1 VPPKHLEDLVR
12 SRSRRPRDRAAVRP
26 LAVAATLALTAA
38 PVVAVASSASA
49 AERVDNPFVGADQ
62 YVNSYWASN
71 VTQAAAEA
79 GGELGE
85 KMLTLTDTPTS
96 VWMDRTSAIEGNV
109 DGPGLRYHL
118 DAALEQQQGST
129 PMVFNLVIYN
139 LPGRDCYA
147 LASNGLLP
155 ATAAGLAEYENE
167 YIDPIADMLA
177 EPQYADLRVVA
188 TIEPDSLP
196 NLVTNMSEP
205 KCQQSAPFYR
215 AGVAYALDR
224 LYEAGNVY
232 SYIDAAHSGW
242 LGWDSNAGP
251 AVDVF
256 HEVVTSTDH
265 GYDTVAGFVT
275 NTANSTPLHEPFL
288 EDTTFGSGGG
298 TQVRQAEFYEWNRD
312 FDELDW
318 TEHLYSLATAAGF
331 PSDIGMLIDTSRNG
345 WGGPDRPTGPSTST
359 VLNTYVDETRVDR
372 RTHRGAWCNPDGA
385 GLGERPT
392 VAPTDNAA
400 SHLDAYV
407 WVKPPGESDGGS
419 TDIPND
425 QGKGFDR
432 MCDPTFNS
440 PKLAGKLTGAKAG
453 APLAGQWFQEQFEML
468 VANAY
473 PAIDGDGGPVD
484 PDTQA
489 PTAPTGLEA
498 TASTATSVALSWDA
512 STDDTG
518 VTGYTVRVDGTV
530 ATTAAGTSATITG
543 LTPDTSYEVTV
554 TARDAAGNVSAAS
567 APLTVTTSSDGG
579 GGDTQAPSVPTG
591 LAAGDVTTSS
601 VALSWNPSTDDVG
614 VTGYR
619 VLRGGQVVANV
630 TGTSATVT
638 GLAADTAYSF
648 QVVAV
653 DAAGNASAA
662 SAALSVTTDEE
673 ASTPGGACTVTYQ
686 ANSWNNGFTG
696 NITLRNDSSA
706 AVSAW
711 DLTFSFPSG
720 QQITQ
725 VWSAQFTQTGSAV
738 TITPAAWTTSIP
750 AGGSVSFGFNGT
762 HSGTNTTPS
771 DFALDGVDCDVA

>member
-1 VPPKHLEDLVR
+1 VR
-12 SRSRRPRDRAAVRP
+12 SRSLRPRDGAAVRP
-26 LAVAATLALTAA
+26 LAVAATLALAA
-38 PVVAVASSASA
+38 VPVTVAATSASA
-49 AERVDNPFVGADQ
+49 AERVDNPYVGADQ
-62 YVNSYWASN
+62 YVNSYWADN
-71 VTQAAAEA
+71 VRAAAAEA

-85 KMLTLTDTPTS
+85 QMLTLTDTPTS

-118 DAALEQQQGST
+118 DAALAQQQGDT

-155 ATAAGLAEYENE
+155 ATAAGLEEYKTE
-167 YIDPIADMLA
+167 YIDTIADMLA

-205 KCQQSAPFYR
+205 KCQVAAPFYR
-215 AGVAYALDR
+215 EGTAYALDA

-251 AVDVF
+251 AVEVF
-256 HEVVTSTDH
+256 NEVVSSTEH

-288 EDTTFGSGGG
+288 EDEPFGSGGG
-298 TQVRQAEFYEWNRD
+298 TQVRQAEYYEWNSD

-345 WGGPDRPTGPSTST
+345 WGGPDRPTAESTST
-359 VLNTYVDETRVDR
+359 TLNTYVDESRIDR

-407 WVKPPGESDGGS
+407 WVKPPGESDGAS
-419 TDIPND
+419 EEIPND

-453 APLAGQWFQEQFEML
+453 APLAGQWFQAQFEML

-473 PAIDGDGGPVD
+473 PAIEGGD
-484 PDTQA
+484 PD
-489 PTAPTGLEA
+489 PTDTTAVTAGATTA
-498 TASTATSVALSWDA
+498 TAGALSWTA
-512 STDDTG
+512 STDDVG
-518 VTGYTVRVDGTV
+518 VTGYTVRVDGEV
-530 ATTAAGTSATITG
+530 AGTSATPSYTVTG
-543 LTPDTSYEVTV
+543 LSPDTTYEITV

-567 APLTVTTSSDGG
+567 APVSVTTDEGG
-579 GGDTQAPSVPTG
+579 TGGDTTAPTAPTG
-591 LAAGDVTTSS
+591 LSAGEVTSSS
-601 VALSWNPSTDDVG
+601 VALSWDASTDDTG
-614 VTGYR
+614 VDGYR
-619 VLRGGQVVANV
+619 VLRDGEVVADV
-630 TGTSATVT
+630 SGTSATDT
-638 GLAADTAYSF
+638 GLDADTEYSYS
-648 QVVAV
+648 VVAY
-653 DAAGNASAA
+653 DAAGNVSDG
-662 SAALSVTTDEE
+662 SAALAVTTEDGGT
-673 ASTPGGACTVTYQ
+673 TPGGGDCTVTYT
-686 ANSWNNGFTG
+686 ANSWNSGFTG
-696 NITLRNDSSA
+696 SITLTNDSA
-706 AVSAW
+706 TALEGWELEFDFAN
-711 DLTFSFPSG
+711 G
-720 QQITQ
+720 QTVTQ
-725 VWSAQFTQTGSAV
+725 GWSAQYAQSGATV
-738 TITPAAWTTSIP
+738 TVTPAAWSSTIP
-750 AGGSVSFGFNGT
+750 AGGSVSFGFNGS
-762 HSGTNTTPS
+762 HSGTNDDPAAFT
-771 DFALDGVDCDVA
+771 LDGVACDVA